1 MTSQMNRENKLI
13 LLLSKQKNYM
23 TSEELA
29 ILLETSTKTIY
40 RLIKKINLEF
50 PNGHLILAEKGRGYK
65 LDYGKFIEQ
74 TNELNKPSVELSPAE
89 RQDRV
94 MEELLMVSPKALKIT
109 ELFRDYYVG
118 DSAIANDEKQIAKKI
133 KKFDLELIRK
143 NRTLAIQGS
152 ETNIRRGIAEVIWRM
167 NILDIDE
174 INRTKELNF
183 NRYDVLFVS
192 EQLKLI
198 EKTLGGGIPYP
209 YNVNIFSHLYIMIS
223 RSRKTNY
230 QIKEIELSTEQLQ
243 SLDHES
249 PIYEMAMIVIQNVE
263 RYLVTRLPM
272 NEVYYLYQYL
282 VSSRMEKTTQK
293 KQVFPDKVSEI
304 TSYYLKEVGDKINL
318 KVANEA
324 IFVDLANHIKPML
337 NRLKNHI
344 HVKNGLLE
352 QIQLT
357 YEEIYKNVSVVSKD
371 VSKKYQLPLI
381 NQDEIGFITL
391 YFARMLETQQLPIQT
406 LIMCTTGIGT
416 SELLRAKI
424 NKKFPELA
432 VVDVIATKNYQSAL
446 EKNPGIELILTTI
459 GIKDPL
465 PARTLLVSG
474 MLTADDQ
481 LRIKRKIEE
490 IYNER

>member
-1 MTSQMNRENKLI
+1 MTSQINRENKLI
-13 LLLSKQKNYM
+13 LLLSKQKDYM

-29 ILLETSTKTIY
+29 YLLDTSTKTVY

-50 PNGHLILAEKGRGYK
+50 SNGHLILSEKGRGYK
-65 LDYGKFIEQ
+65 LDYAKFIEQ
-74 TNELNKPSVELSPAE
+74 KNESNKLSVDLSPAE

-94 MEELLMVSPKALKIT
+94 MEELLLSSPKALKIN
-109 ELFRDYYVG
+109 ELFQDYYVG

-133 KKFDLELIRK
+133 KKFDLQLIRK
-143 NRTLAIQGS
+143 NRTLAISGS
-152 ETNIRRGIAEVIWRM
+152 EANIRRGIAEMMWQM

-174 INRTKELNF
+174 INTSQELNF

-198 EKTLGGGIPYP
+198 EKKIGGGIPYP
-209 YNVNIFSHLYIMIS
+209 YNVNIFSHLYILIS
-223 RSRKTNY
+223 RSRKTNV
-230 QIKEIELSTEQLQ
+230 QIKEIELSLEQRQ
-243 SLDHES
+243 TLDRES
-249 PIYEMAMIVIQNVE
+249 YVYEMAKIVIQNIE
-263 RYLVTRLPM
+263 RYLVTRLSTS
-272 NEVYYLYQYL
+272 EVYYLYQYL
-282 VSSRMEKTTQK
+282 ISSRMEKAIQTIPT
-293 KQVFPDKVSEI
+293 FPDKVAEI
-304 TSYYLKEVGDKINL
+304 TSYYLKEVGKKINI
-318 KVANEA
+318 KITSEA

-357 YEEIYKNVSVVSKD
+357 YEEIYQNVSD
-371 VSKKYQLPLI
+371 VSKKISEVYQLPPI
-381 NQDEIGFITL
+381 NPDENGFITL

-424 NKKFPELA
+424 NKKFPELTI
-432 VVDVIATKNYQSAL
+432 VDVIATKNYHCAL
-446 EKNPGIELILTTI
+446 KKNPGIELILTTI
-459 GIKDPL
+459 GIKDEL

-481 LRIKRKIEE
+481 TRIQRKIEE

>member
-13 LLLSKQKNYM
+13 LLLSKQKDYM

-282 VSSRMEKTTQK
+282 VSSRMEKQRK
-293 KQVFPDKVSEI
+293 R
-304 TSYYLKEVGDKINL
+304 
-318 KVANEA
+318 
-324 IFVDLANHIKPML
+324 
-337 NRLKNHI
+337 NRFF
-344 HVKNGLLE
+344 
-352 QIQLT
+352 QI
-357 YEEIYKNVSVVSKD
+357 
-371 VSKKYQLPLI
+371 KYQKLPLI
-381 NQDEIGFITL
+381 T
-391 YFARMLETQQLPIQT
+391 
-406 LIMCTTGIGT
+406 
-416 SELLRAKI
+416 
-424 NKKFPELA
+424 
-432 VVDVIATKNYQSAL
+432 
-446 EKNPGIELILTTI
+446 
-459 GIKDPL
+459 
-465 PARTLLVSG
+465 
-474 MLTADDQ
+474 
-481 LRIKRKIEE
+481 
-490 IYNER
+490 

>member
-1 MTSQMNRENKLI
+1 
-13 LLLSKQKNYM
+13 
-23 TSEELA
+23 
-29 ILLETSTKTIY
+29 
-40 RLIKKINLEF
+40 
-50 PNGHLILAEKGRGYK
+50 
-65 LDYGKFIEQ
+65 
-74 TNELNKPSVELSPAE
+74 
-89 RQDRV
+89 
-94 MEELLMVSPKALKIT
+94 
-109 ELFRDYYVG
+109 
-118 DSAIANDEKQIAKKI
+118 
-133 KKFDLELIRK
+133 
-143 NRTLAIQGS
+143 
-152 ETNIRRGIAEVIWRM
+152 M

-337 NRLKNHI
+337 NRLKI
-344 HVKNGLLE
+344 
-352 QIQLT
+352 I
-357 YEEIYKNVSVVSKD
+357 SMSKTD
-371 VSKKYQLPLI
+371 
-381 NQDEIGFITL
+381 
-391 YFARMLETQQLPIQT
+391 
-406 LIMCTTGIGT
+406 C
-416 SELLRAKI
+416 
-424 NKKFPELA
+424 
-432 VVDVIATKNYQSAL
+432 
-446 EKNPGIELILTTI
+446 
-459 GIKDPL
+459 
-465 PARTLLVSG
+465 
-474 MLTADDQ
+474 
-481 LRIKRKIEE
+481 
-490 IYNER
+490 